1 MASRAVDLLIAYRV
15 IKLLVTPFDK
25 QEAFKTGIIDKNG
38 KVLKPNRLL
47 KTSKEKSSYTMLH
60 RFVFNLKR
68 ILAKVGLGGRIG
80 SFATALALL
89 VKEDKEFAERHSAIL
104 EETCMKYLKSIDEF
118 KYPTFVNE
126 EYFVNRNPQ
135 DSIIEVME
143 EAQPIN
149 NILGLDIY
157 NLHTE
162 NGLEVLVPGDLLYA
176 KL

>member
-1 MASRAVDLLIAYRV
+1 MNAIIFPGQGSQFVGMGKDLY
-15 IKLLVTPFDK
+15 D
-25 QEAFKTGIIDKNG
+25 G
-38 KVLKPNRLL
+38 
-47 KTSKEKSSYTMLH
+47 
-60 RFVFNLKR
+60 
-68 ILAKVGLGGRIG
+68 
-80 SFATALALL
+80 
-89 VKEDKEFAERHSAIL
+89 
-104 EETCMKYLKSIDEF
+104 DEF
-118 KYPTFVNE
+118 L
-126 EYFVNRNPQ
+126 PQ